1 MATHKSSQETIERI
15 LAAAR
20 RLFAKKGYANASLE
34 DIAKL
39 AGFTKG
45 AIYHF
50 FRSKESLLL
59 AILVDVGERSIGQT
73 IRAMQSTD
81 VCALEKLLLFNRL
94 QAQWAARNPDDLAI
108 LMWVSIESAN
118 QKSAVRA
125 QVRSIYSRI
134 EEVLESTIENGKSS
148 GEFPGILRVKETVL
162 WIIAIHDGNMLL
174 WYRSGRDKNVGRNLA
189 LASRQAMAYA
199 VGVPNPHE
207 DCAPTS

>member
-1 MATHKSSQETIERI
+1 MATHKNSQETVEKIVS
-15 LAAAR
+15 AAR

-59 AILVDVGERSIGQT
+59 AILVDMGERSIGQT
-73 IRAMQSTD
+73 ARVMQSTN
-81 VCALEKLLLFNRL
+81 VCAFEKLLLFNRL
-94 QAQWAARNPDDLAI
+94 QAEWAARNPDDLAI

-134 EEVLESTIENGKSS
+134 EEVLESTLEKGKES
-148 GEFPGILRVKETVL
+148 GEFPGILQVKETVL

-189 LASRQAMAYA
+189 QASRQAMAYA
-199 VGVPNPHE
+199 VGVQDPHA
-207 DCAPTS
+207 CVPAS